1 VIADLLDMGLTYDEI
16 QNSDIEQIRVFQKA
30 YARQKIDKELVEIER
45 LALMATSKGQLSTIK
60 KQIQSLKMSRKQV
73 SE

>member
-1 VIADLLDMGLTYDEI
+1 MGLTYDEI

-30 YARQKIDKELVEIER
+30 YARQNIDKELVEIER

-73 SE
+73 SD

>member
-73 SE
+73 SD

>member
-30 YARQKIDKELVEIER
+30 YARQKIDKELAEIER

-60 KQIQSLKMSRKQV
+60 KQIQALKMSRKQV
-73 SE
+73 SD

>member
-1 VIADLLDMGLTYDEI
+1 MIADLLDMGLTYDEI

>member
-1 VIADLLDMGLTYDEI
+1 VLFR
-16 QNSDIEQIRVFQKA
+16 S
-30 YARQKIDKELVEIER
+30 KIDKELAEIER

>member
-30 YARQKIDKELVEIER
+30 YARQKIDKELSEIER